1 MTHPL
6 PDTVEAW
13 PIDRL
18 IPYGRNA
25 RTHSDS
31 QVAQIAASM
40 VEFGWTNPVLADSKG
55 NVIAGHGRLPGSL
68 PARMAAP
75 STSRPRRP
83 SSP

>member
-25 RTHSDS
+25 RTHSDG
-31 QVAQIAASM
+31 QVAQIAA
-40 VEFGWTNPVLADSKG
+40 VDGLRTA
-55 NVIAGHGRLPGSL
+55 
-68 PARMAAP
+68 
-75 STSRPRRP
+75 
-83 SSP
+83 